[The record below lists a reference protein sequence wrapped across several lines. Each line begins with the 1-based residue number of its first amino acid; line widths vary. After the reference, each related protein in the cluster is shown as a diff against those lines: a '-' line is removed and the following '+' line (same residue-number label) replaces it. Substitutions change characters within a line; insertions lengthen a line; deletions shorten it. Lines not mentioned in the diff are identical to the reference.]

1 MDDSN
6 HLEEKCRPGKTKKT
20 ADGIKPPP
28 ISSSLTNTP
37 RASRTGLSFGS
48 TASSRLFA
56 ADAFGFVFTDAGRDN
71 AGDHINGY
79 GPFTK
84 NSTEIHGNSRT
95 FTPDRVAK
103 VERRIWTQ
111 GCDAESNGERADRLG
126 LNKTEMMV
134 AA

>member
-1 MDDSN
+1 MPTRQN
-6 HLEEKCRPGKTKKT
+6 EKNRRRNKAT
-20 ADGIKPPP
+20 ADQFIVDQYAKG
-28 ISSSLTNTP
+28 
-37 RASRTGLSFGS
+37 
-48 TASSRLFA
+48 FA
-56 ADAFGFVFTDAGRDN
+56 YWSEFRIDGKLPLVRGRRFRVSGERGWFVFTDAGRDN